1 MTWSQGGGH
10 ALQGPAFRGGQR
22 SQVDPGAR
30 PQERKT
36 WMGGLSEEEKDML
49 MLKGSQKLFT
59 GLLSGL
65 LEKSSSP
72 TASLENRFFWGG
84 FRREW
89 EETMFVDGLGL

>member
-1 MTWSQGGGH
+1 MLCKGQLSEEDRGLRWT
-10 ALQGPAFRGGQR
+10 LEQGPRKG
-22 SQVDPGAR
+22 
-30 PQERKT
+30 RKT

-72 TASLENRFFWGG
+72 TASLENRFFGGG